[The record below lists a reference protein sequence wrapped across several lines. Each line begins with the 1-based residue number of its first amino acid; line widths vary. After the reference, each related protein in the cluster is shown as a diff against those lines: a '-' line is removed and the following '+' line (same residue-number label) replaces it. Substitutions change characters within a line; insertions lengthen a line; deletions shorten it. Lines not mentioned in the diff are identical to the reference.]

1 MRNVG
6 NHENGVCFVGCEGN
20 KPAGSASADDGV
32 FVSPLVDDVS
42 AYEG

>member
-6 NHENGVCFVGCEGN
+6 NHEDGVYFVGCEGN
-20 KPAGSASADDGV
+20 EPARSASANDGV